1 MGTAQLWFFASARMW
16 KIFASLTWIEYDE
29 MEVSEVMGLPP
40 NHQFL
45 ERMFL
50 YKPSSYW
57 GIPILRNPQI
67 SSDLIGILKDV

>member
-1 MGTAQLWFFASARMW
+1 
-16 KIFASLTWIEYDE
+16 
-29 MEVSEVMGLPP
+29 MGLPP

-57 GIPILRNPQI
+57 GIPILRNPQV
-67 SSDLIGILKDV
+67 SSDMIGILKDMSFM